1 MKTYF
6 LDFEAE
12 KICADCDGD
21 GFVDVINCN
30 KVASECC
37 GGCTVTEKCEECE
50 GSGLLE
56 LEPIRSVE
64 KGCWEDYLLFD
75 EMPNGF
81 NYQPNGEI
89 SKCVYKISN
98 GKSPLDNRYKTA
110 LLIDMQRAKRLD
122 LSIEKVIE
130 ILELKSTPGR

>member
-12 KICADCDGD
+12 KICADCNGD
-21 GFVDVINCN
+21 WFVDVINCN

-56 LEPIRSVE
+56 LEPIRYVE
-64 KGCWEDYLLFD
+64 KGYWEDYLLFD

-81 NYQPNGEI
+81 DYHKNGEI
-89 SKCVYKISN
+89 SECVYKISN
-98 GKSPLDNRYKTA
+98 GKSPLDKRYKTA
-110 LLIDMQRAKRLD
+110 LLIDLQRAKRLD

-130 ILELKSTPGR
+130 ILELKSTPVR